1 MLVYFPT
8 YLVNEHCSTQIEDL
22 QRRKWIHLDLEGR
35 LVYCVTLDV
44 ESSSVNPW
52 MSVLIKV
59 RKRLTHWLKLAGF
72 QINTLASQQRP
83 AASSQQSDSEEV
95 WLAIWGKDNLI
106 ADQSDT
112 FLGYFTLPRYLYL
125 SNNVDRSTFPLEK
138 YFAGIKHKKHIVWF
152 WKIHTS
158 FRQQS
163 WQSCHPID
171 CGWPRPPHLTCHKI
185 IFSTILFVT
194 TGRK

>member
-1 MLVYFPT
+1 MLVYLPT
-8 YLVNEHCSTQIEDL
+8 YLVLWLFVNEHCSTQIEDL

-83 AASSQQSDSEEV
+83 ALPAVRLRGSLISNLRKGQFDSRPV
-95 WLAIWGKDNLI
+95 
-106 ADQSDT
+106 
-112 FLGYFTLPRYLYL
+112 RH
-125 SNNVDRSTFPLEK
+125 FP
-138 YFAGIKHKKHIVWF
+138 GIL
-152 WKIHTS
+152 
-158 FRQQS
+158 
-163 WQSCHPID
+163 HPSEI
-171 CGWPRPPHLTCHKI
+171 
-185 IFSTILFVT
+185 SLFVQYR
-194 TGRK
+194 GQINLSSRKIFRRHKA